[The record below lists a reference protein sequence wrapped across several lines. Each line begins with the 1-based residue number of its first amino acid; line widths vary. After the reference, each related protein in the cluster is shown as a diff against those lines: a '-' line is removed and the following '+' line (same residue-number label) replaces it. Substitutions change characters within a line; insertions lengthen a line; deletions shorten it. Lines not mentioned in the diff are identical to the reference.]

1 MPVSDQCT
9 IIVRREPVT
18 SWMGTSEGRGH
29 QSKGHVVR
37 RRWWLPVHNLS
48 KVTCPLINYK
58 GFNEAR
64 AIKLD
69 IKTYQIRFMFY
80 PLLLPCSLSDKSFL
94 NIKNYHQKYSVTVVD
109 VYSDKSVHTV
119 HMYYQSTLIPT
130 FHLLRYW
137 FWTCTICVNMYLSAV
152 YAYMYC
158 LTYLFMY
165 SILEFAQITL
175 NNE

>member
-1 MPVSDQCT
+1 MPVSGQCT

-37 RRWWLPVHNLS
+37 RRWWLPVHNMS

-69 IKTYQIRFMFY
+69 IKKIPDTIYVLSFIAAMF
-80 PLLLPCSLSDKSFL
+80 F
-94 NIKNYHQKYSVTVVD
+94 V
-109 VYSDKSVHTV
+109 
-119 HMYYQSTLIPT
+119 
-130 FHLLRYW
+130 R
-137 FWTCTICVNMYLSAV
+137 
-152 YAYMYC
+152 
-158 LTYLFMY
+158 
-165 SILEFAQITL
+165 
-175 NNE
+175 

>member
-1 MPVSDQCT
+1 MPVAGQCT

-37 RRWWLPVHNLS
+37 RRWWLPVHNMS

-119 HMYYQSTLIPT
+119 YKYYQNTFIPT

-137 FWTCTICVNMYLSAV
+137 FWTCTICVNMYLPV
-152 YAYMYC
+152 RGHC
-158 LTYLFMY
+158 VHVLFNLSVHVFNY
-165 SILEFAQITL
+165 RVRSNYIE
-175 NNE
+175 

>member
-1 MPVSDQCT
+1 MHSIATPWEYHILLELIRCWYELNCESVNMPVSGQCT

-109 VYSDKSVHTV
+109 V
-119 HMYYQSTLIPT
+119 
-130 FHLLRYW
+130 
-137 FWTCTICVNMYLSAV
+137 
-152 YAYMYC
+152 
-158 LTYLFMY
+158 
-165 SILEFAQITL
+165 
-175 NNE
+175 